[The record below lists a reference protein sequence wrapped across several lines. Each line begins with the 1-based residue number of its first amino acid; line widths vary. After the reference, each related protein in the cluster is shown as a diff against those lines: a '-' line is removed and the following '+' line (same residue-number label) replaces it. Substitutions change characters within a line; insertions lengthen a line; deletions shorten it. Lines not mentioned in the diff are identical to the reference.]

1 MYFPCKTEHKGSLL
15 TVTSS
20 GEFKSI
26 PEDKFK
32 DLIAT
37 TLVLVSVC
45 SCANGWPS
53 VDEVVAVV
61 LVRGSSLTTGAVIA
75 IIRTPKPWLCH
86 LIIWFPSKTNR
97 AKLLLCSSITW
108 FYKNEFAVGYGC
120 AILSYHIWY
129 NLTQYLSIVLLSNWQ
144 IFRQYHSTARSA
156 NHITRN

>member
-1 MYFPCKTEHKGSLL
+1 MHIPYKSQHKGSLL

-20 GEFKSI
+20 GEFIST

-45 SCANGWPS
+45 SCANGCPS
-53 VDEVVAVV
+53 VDEVVTVV
-61 LVRGSSLTTGAVIA
+61 VRGSTLTTGAVIA
-75 IIRTPKPWLCH
+75 ILYRSKPLLCH
-86 LIIWFPSKTNR
+86 LIIWFPNKTNR

-108 FYKNEFAVGYGC
+108 FYKSDLAVGYGC
-120 AILSYHIWY
+120 AILTYHIWY
-129 NLTQYLSIVLLSNWQ
+129 NLTQSLSIVLLSNWQ
-144 IFRQYHSTARSA
+144 ISRQYHSTPRSA